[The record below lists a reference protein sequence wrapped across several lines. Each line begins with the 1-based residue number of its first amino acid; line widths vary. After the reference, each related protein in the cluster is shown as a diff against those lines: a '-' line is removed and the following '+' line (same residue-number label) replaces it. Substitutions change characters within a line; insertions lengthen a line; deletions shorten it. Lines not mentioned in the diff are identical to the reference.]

1 MKTQLNEIKRM
12 QQLAGLLNENEN
24 QSTNKYLTVDEDGDY
39 QLNSKAITDYLKS
52 AIDPK
57 EIENVDI
64 FMNDDEGFEES
75 STYFFDS
82 DEDPATTT
90 EKEVEDWA
98 KQEMSYYL
106 FSKPDEFPVKENI
119 EEAKKLASKED
130 KIQVIKEWIWFN
142 CNEGQAKDDII
153 KYNKMVDDYFTN
165 KEDVAKEDF
174 KKIYAKVS
182 EKYGVGDV
190 GADWENFEVDWK
202 DVQTGTLVNPGK
214 KY

>member
-1 MKTQLNEIKRM
+1 MADNFDMKKFLV
-12 QQLAGLLNENEN
+12 ENKLGAY
-24 QSTNKYLTVDEDGDY
+24 SRL
-39 QLNSKAITDYLKS
+39 
-52 AIDPK
+52 
-57 EIENVDI
+57 
-64 FMNDDEGFEES
+64 
-75 STYFFDS
+75 
-82 DEDPATTT
+82 
-90 EKEVEDWA
+90 KEVE
-98 KQEMSYYL
+98 
-106 FSKPDEFPVKENI
+106 
-119 EEAKKLASKED
+119 EAKTSVSKEQ
-130 KIQVIKEWIWFN
+130 KIQVIKEWIWFT
-142 CNEGQAKDDII
+142 CDEGQIKDDII